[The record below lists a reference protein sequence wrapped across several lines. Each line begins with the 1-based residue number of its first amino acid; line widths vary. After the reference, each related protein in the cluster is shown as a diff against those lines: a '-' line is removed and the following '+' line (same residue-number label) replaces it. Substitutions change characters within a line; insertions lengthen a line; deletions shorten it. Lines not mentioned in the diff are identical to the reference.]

1 LVETKNFQGGQE
13 LVSCFCDVTSF
24 IAKEKQF
31 TEKSQEHPLTNAK
44 VSWQA
49 HEQDKPV
56 QNWTSLSGRN
66 KAQDKEQL
74 TEGSLRHRK
83 SRKKSKD
90 KLK

>member
-1 LVETKNFQGGQE
+1 
-13 LVSCFCDVTSF
+13 VT
-24 IAKEKQF
+24 IIY
-31 TEKSQEHPLTNAK
+31 LLK

-74 TEGSLRHRK
+74 TEGSLRHKK
-83 SRKKSKD
+83 SRQKSKD